1 MDRRGGVWSD
11 VDIQK
16 ALQCRDIV
24 VEGYER
30 RAIQPASLD
39 IRLGSA
45 FSWFR
50 KRKWYESKGV
60 IDPSLP
66 VAPLMQTSEQEDI
79 ALEPCSFM
87 LGVSKEKITL
97 GNSVVAR
104 VEGKSSLGRI
114 GLTVHATAGY
124 IDPGFSGY
132 ITLELFNQSPYRI
145 QLIAGMWIAQLSFQ
159 YTQTAGHSYKGRYQ
173 DQKIPV
179 PVASRI
185 EQNVG

>member
-1 MDRRGGVWSD
+1 MDRRGGIWSD

-16 ALQCRDIV
+16 ALQCRDII
-24 VEGYER
+24 VEGHER

-50 KRKWYESKGV
+50 KRKWYETNGV
-60 IDPSLP
+60 IDPTLP
-66 VAPLMQTSEQEDI
+66 VAPLMQTSEQLGI
-79 ALEPCSFM
+79 TLEPCSFM
-87 LGVSKEKITL
+87 LGVSKEKVTL
-97 GNSVVAR
+97 GNNVVAR

-132 ITLELFNQSPYRI
+132 ITLELFNQSPYSI
-145 QLIAGMWIAQLSFQ
+145 ELVAGMWIAQLSFQ
-159 YTQTAGHSYKGRYQ
+159 YTQTPGKAYKGRYT
-173 DQKIPV
+173 DQTKAIPV
-179 PVASRI
+179 PSRI
-185 EQNVG
+185 DHNIG